1 MMLTLLVFSPVLFL
15 LILWLLPRDNGRLLK
30 LTGVLGTGL
39 PLLFSL
45 IIALSGEKWSSFGIY
60 ADWFQLGNTGNEFS
74 QMYAVPFELGIDGFS
89 LVMILLTAVLSTLA
103 AIASTWQIN
112 KEWRSYFSLFLLLE
126 TGMLGVFAA
135 ENLIL
140 FFLFFEVT
148 LVATFFLVGKWGGFD
163 REKASYRFLIYNGLG
178 SAVLLFVI
186 AVLFAKTGTANIEI
200 LQQVLALGGQTL
212 LSPISTELRY
222 GLLIAILVAFGI
234 KLPIFPLHSWVLK
247 VHVEAPPAVVML
259 HAGILLKIGAYGL
272 IRFGV
277 GLFPEEFNQLSFWVI
292 LLGVINLL
300 YGAFLAL
307 IQTDFKLMLAYSSV
321 SHMGIVLMGIGAMND
336 AGMQGAIFQV
346 VSHGLIASLFF
357 LLVGVMQNRYET
369 TNMKKLS
376 GLWNGMPVFS
386 GFLLT
391 AGMASLGLPGLSG
404 FISEFLAFLGVF
416 EKEAILGAIGTIGII
431 LTAVYVLRAVLKMTF
446 GHGNAQTRD
455 LRLLEWVPAAVLVG
469 IIVLI
474 GVYPSV
480 LERAISGIGG

>member
-1 MMLTLLVFSPVLFL
+1 MMLTLLVFAPLLFM
-15 LILWLLPRDNGRLLK
+15 LILWLMPSDNKRLLK
-30 LTGVLGTGL
+30 LVGVLGTVI
-39 PLLFSL
+39 PLVLSL
-45 IIALSGEKWSSFGIY
+45 IIAISGHKWSSYAVY

-89 LVMILLTAVLSTLA
+89 FVMILLTAVLSTLA
-103 AIASTWQIN
+103 AIASTWQIE
-112 KEWRSYFSLFLLLE
+112 KGWKGYFSLFLLLE
-126 TGMLGVFAA
+126 TGMIGVFAA

-163 REKASYRFLIYNGLG
+163 REKAAYRFLIYNGLG
-178 SAVLLFVI
+178 SAILLFVI
-186 AVLFAKTGTANIEI
+186 AVLFAKTGTSNIEI
-200 LQQVLALGGQTL
+200 LKQILSLGGQTL
-212 LSPISTELRY
+212 LSPISSELKY
-222 GLLIAILVAFGI
+222 GLLIALIVAFGI

-272 IRFGV
+272 IQFAV
-277 GLFPEEFNQLSFWVI
+277 GLFPEEFSKISFWII

-307 IQTDFKLMLAYSSV
+307 IQTNFKLLLAYSSV
-321 SHMGIVLMGIGAMND
+321 SHMGIVLMGLGAMND

-357 LLVGVMQNRYET
+357 LLVGVLQDRYET
-369 TNMKKLS
+369 TDMRRLG

-386 GFLLT
+386 GFLLI

-404 FISEFLAFLGVF
+404 FVSEFLAFLGVF
-416 EKEAILGAIGTIGII
+416 EKEPVLGAIGALGLI
-431 LTAVYVLRAVLKMTF
+431 LTAVYVLRSVLKMTF
-446 GHGNAQTRD
+446 GSGDEQAHD
-455 LRLLEWVPAAVLVG
+455 LRLVEWVPAAVLVG
-469 IIVLI
+469 IIVVI
-474 GVYPSV
+474 GVYPSI

>member
-1 MMLTLLVFSPVLFL
+1 MMLTLLVFAPLLFM
-15 LILWLLPRDNGRLLK
+15 LILWLMPSDNKRLLK
-30 LTGVLGTGL
+30 LVGVLGTVI
-39 PLLFSL
+39 PLVLSL
-45 IIALSGEKWSSFGIY
+45 IIAISGHKWSSYAVY

-89 LVMILLTAVLSTLA
+89 FVMILLTAVLSTLA
-103 AIASTWQIN
+103 AIASTWQIE
-112 KEWRSYFSLFLLLE
+112 KGWKGYFSLFLLLE
-126 TGMLGVFAA
+126 TGMIGVFAA

-163 REKASYRFLIYNGLG
+163 REKAAYRFLIYNGLG
-178 SAVLLFVI
+178 SAILLFVI
-186 AVLFAKTGTANIEI
+186 AVLFAKTGTSNIEI
-200 LQQVLALGGQTL
+200 LKQILSLGGQTL
-212 LSPISTELRY
+212 LSPISSELKY
-222 GLLIAILVAFGI
+222 GLLIALIVAFGI

-272 IRFGV
+272 IQFAV
-277 GLFPEEFNQLSFWVI
+277 GLFPEEFSKISFWII

-307 IQTDFKLMLAYSSV
+307 IQTNFKLLLAYSSV
-321 SHMGIVLMGIGAMND
+321 SHMGIVLMGLGAMND

-357 LLVGVMQNRYET
+357 LLVGVLQDRYET
-369 TNMKKLS
+369 TDMRRLG

-386 GFLLT
+386 GFLLI

-404 FISEFLAFLGVF
+404 FVSEFLAFLGVF
-416 EKEAILGAIGTIGII
+416 EKEAVLGAIGALGLI
-431 LTAVYVLRAVLKMTF
+431 LTAVYVLRSVLKMTF
-446 GHGNAQTRD
+446 GSGDEQAHD
-455 LRLLEWVPAAVLVG
+455 LRLVEWVPAAVLVG

-474 GVYPSV
+474 GVYPSI

>member
-1 MMLTLLVFSPVLFL
+1 MIVILLVFSPLLFL
-15 LILWLLPRDNGRLLK
+15 LALWLLPKGNSQLLK
-30 LTGVLGTGL
+30 LVGVLGTL
-39 PLLFSL
+39 PPLLFSL
-45 IIALSGEKWSSFGIY
+45 LIALSGEKWSSFTAY

-89 LVMILLTAVLSTLA
+89 LVMILLTAILSMLA
-103 AIASTWQIN
+103 AIASTWQIE
-112 KEWRSYFSLFLLLE
+112 KEWRGYFSLFLLLE
-126 TGMLGVFAA
+126 IGMLGVFAA

-178 SAVLLFVI
+178 SAILLFVI

-200 LQQVLALGGQTL
+200 LQQILSLGGQTL
-212 LSPISTELRY
+212 LSPISSELKY
-222 GLLIAILVAFGI
+222 GLLIALLVAFGI

-277 GLFPEEFNQLSFWVI
+277 GLFPEEFSQVSFWVI
-292 LLGVINLL
+292 LLGVVNLL

-307 IQTDFKLMLAYSSV
+307 VQTDFKLMLAYSSV
-321 SHMGIVLMGIGAMND
+321 SHMGIVLMGIGALND

-357 LLVGVMQNRYET
+357 LLVGVMQNRFNT
-369 TNMKKLS
+369 TDMRKLG

-386 GFLLT
+386 GLLLT

-416 EKEAILGAIGTIGII
+416 EDKAILGAIGTLGII

-446 GHGNAQTRD
+446 GPAEAKARD
-455 LRLLEWVPAAVLVG
+455 LRLIEWVPAAVLVG

-474 GVYPSV
+474 GVYPSI
-480 LERAISGIGG
+480 LERAISGMGG

>member
-1 MMLTLLVFSPVLFL
+1 MMLTLLVFAPLLFL
-15 LILWLLPRDNGRLLK
+15 LILWLLPKGNDRLLK
-30 LTGVLGTGL
+30 LVGLLGTVI
-39 PLLFSL
+39 PLAFSL
-45 IIALSGEKWSSFGIY
+45 IIAFSGEKWSSFSVY

-74 QMYAVPFELGIDGFS
+74 QMYAVPFELGINGFS
-89 LVMILLTAVLSTLA
+89 FVMILLTAVLSSLA
-103 AIASTWQIN
+103 AIVSTWQIG
-112 KEWRSYFSLFLLLE
+112 KELRGYFSLLLLLE
-126 TGMLGVFAA
+126 MGMLGVFAA

-148 LVATFFLVGKWGGFD
+148 LVATFFLVGKWGGAD
-163 REKASYRFLIYNGLG
+163 REKASYRFLIYNGIG
-178 SAVLLFVI
+178 SAILLFVI
-186 AVLFAKTGTANIEI
+186 AVLFAKTGTANMDI
-200 LQQVLALGGQTL
+200 LQQILSIGGQTL

-222 GLLIAILVAFGI
+222 GLLIALLIAFGI

-277 GLFPEEFNQLSFWVI
+277 DLFPEEFSRLSFWVI

-307 IQTDFKLMLAYSSV
+307 VQTDFKLLLAYSSV

-336 AGMQGAIFQV
+336 IGMQGAIFQV

-357 LLVGVMQNRYET
+357 LLVGVLQNRYDT
-369 TNMKKLS
+369 TDMRKLS
-376 GLWNGMPVFS
+376 GLWSGMPIFS

-416 EKEAILGAIGTIGII
+416 EEEAILGAVGALGLI

-446 GHGNAQTRD
+446 GQGSEQTRD
-455 LRLLEWVPAAVLVG
+455 LRLLEWGPAAVLVG

-474 GVYPSV
+474 GVYPSI
-480 LERAISGIGG
+480 LEHAISGIGG